1 LVELLVVIAIIGV
14 LIALLLPAVQMA
26 REAARRTQCSNR
38 MKQMGLAIHNFH
50 DSLGGI
56 PPAMVA
62 DFRRSTM
69 WGLLYP
75 FMEQTALYERLVDP
89 SPWSTGGYIT
99 INSWW
104 NKMLTQEERQAF
116 GSFTGYQCPS
126 RRSGY
131 WANEY
136 ATDNNDNNQDSNASG
151 PQGDYAFIC
160 SNATDNWWDLSL
172 VNGVR
177 SPFRTAIYTLASS
190 AGTNI
195 TWEPRDT
202 FAWVSDG
209 LSNQFFIGEKH
220 IPLNRLGI
228 CPNAAY
234 SSTNAANTR
243 NMGECSYLR
252 GQSARTTSA
261 ARTLASYEDYAV
273 SGMTRYAINAYPICR
288 PSDYSEDNDPP
299 HTAYHS
305 AYRSIGFGSYHPGI
319 CQMLLGDGSVRGA
332 AVTTTTRI
340 LQAYSFVSDGE
351 QAALP

>member
-1 LVELLVVIAIIGV
+1 VIAIIGV
-14 LIALLLPAVQMA
+14 LIALLLPAVQAA
-26 REAARRTQCSNR
+26 REAARKTQCSNR

-50 DSLGGI
+50 DSLSGI
-56 PPAMVA
+56 PPAQVA

-75 FMEQTALYERLVDP
+75 FMEETALYERIVDP
-89 SPWSTGGYIT
+89 SPWSTGGYVT

-104 NKMLTQEERQAF
+104 NSVLKKEERQAF
-116 GSFTGYQCPS
+116 GAFTGYQCPS

-131 WANEY
+131 SANDY
-136 ATDNNDNNQDSNASG
+136 ATDNNDNSDATNAAG

-160 SNATDNWWDLSL
+160 SNATGNWWGMD
-172 VNGVR
+172 VNGTR
-177 SPFRTAIYTLASS
+177 SPFRTSIYALASS
-190 AGTNI
+190 AGKNI
-195 TWEPRDT
+195 TWQPRDT

-220 IPLNRLGI
+220 IPLNRVGI

-234 SSTNAANTR
+234 SSGNAANTR
-243 NMGECSYLR
+243 NMGECCYLR
-252 GQSARTTSA
+252 NGASRTTSA
-261 ARTLASYEDYAV
+261 ARTFASYESYAV
-273 SGMTRYAINAYPICR
+273 SGLTQYAINAYPICR
-288 PSDYSEDNDPP
+288 PNDYSEDNVPT

-319 CQMLLGDGSVRGA
+319 CQMLLGDGSVRGV
-332 AVTTTTRI
+332 AVTTPTRI

-351 QAALP
+351 QAVLP

>member
-1 LVELLVVIAIIGV
+1 VVIAIIGV
-14 LIALLLPAVQMA
+14 LIALLLPAVQAA

-62 DFRRSTM
+62 DYRRTTM

-75 FMEQTALYERLVDP
+75 YMEQTTLYELIVDP
-89 SPWSTGGYIT
+89 SPWSTGGFVT

-104 NKMLTQEERQAF
+104 NSNLNDEQRQAF
-116 GSFTGYQCPS
+116 GSFGGYQCPS

-131 WANEY
+131 CVNKY
-136 ATDNNDNNQDSNASG
+136 ATNNNDDNQSMNAAG

-160 SNATDNWWDLSL
+160 SNETDNWWGL
-172 VNGVR
+172 VNAGVINGAR
-177 SPFRTAIYTLASS
+177 GPFRTSIYRLATS

-195 TWEPRDT
+195 VWEPRDS
-202 FAWVSDG
+202 FAWLSDG
-209 LSNQFFIGEKH
+209 LSNQFLIGEKH

-234 SSTNAANTR
+234 NSSNIADTR

-252 GQSARTTSA
+252 GNSARTTSA
-261 ARTLASYEDYAV
+261 ARTLASYEQYAV
-273 SGMTRYAINAYPICR
+273 SGMTQNAINEFPICR
-288 PSDYSEDNDPP
+288 PSDFSEDNIPA

-305 AYRSIGFGSYHPGI
+305 AYRSLGFGSYHPGI
-319 CQMLLGDGSVRGA
+319 CQFLLGDGVVRGI
-332 AVTTTTRI
+332 AVTCPPKI
-340 LQAYSFVSDGE
+340 LRAYSFVNDGE
-351 QAALP
+351 PLTLP